1 MKTLPHYFNT
11 PSKNIDAEFHLQA
24 VKQDFKKKK
33 ITKVIHLTTKIHAYC
48 IMHLETLIKFYF
60 AGMRGREVHPNPIA
74 LGKKV

>member
-33 ITKVIHLTTKIHAYC
+33 NHQ
-48 IMHLETLIKFYF
+48 
-60 AGMRGREVHPNPIA
+60 GNPSDY
-74 LGKKV
+74 